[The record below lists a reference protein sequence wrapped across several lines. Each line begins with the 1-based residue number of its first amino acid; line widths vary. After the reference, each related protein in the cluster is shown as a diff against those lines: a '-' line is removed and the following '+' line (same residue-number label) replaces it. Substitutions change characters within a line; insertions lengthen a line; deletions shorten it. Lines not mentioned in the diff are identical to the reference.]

1 MCRGPVVCRLLT
13 RIACCQPQPSYTLSP
28 FTFHVLSPATMF
40 WPYWMSNLLAED
52 WWTNA
57 PPVSAKITSWVIG
70 HDPLSDIV
78 PGTRGLRAPQTP
90 GITMVLPAKFNDKDI
105 IKNHA
110 LANFLAS

>member
-1 MCRGPVVCRLLT
+1 
-13 RIACCQPQPSYTLSP
+13 
-28 FTFHVLSPATMF
+28 MF